1 MNEQLLL
8 SKAFWRKDEF
18 DDAIQSIVKMSNS
31 IRDKKWDEITKEDCL
46 KYLDSIEIAIESM
59 PKYVG
64 VFNYSSGINYRGFTY
79 SNLRDAFTLY
89 VFMKCS
95 IYRKR
100 TGKESV
106 LKPIFDTT
114 EFLFL
119 DSYACEY
126 ASAYEIS
133 AFTRYKLV
141 WYYVGMDLSSSSIFK
156 YYRYDER
163 WVFHE
168 EDAFHGHG
176 IFIPVVMIKDGKL
189 GSIKDNS
196 FWAERRDQNCEAYE
210 EYFKSHPGCR
220 DTYNAFYNKL
230 DIIQK
235 KKDEIEKEKDELD
248 EKEES
253 CKNKI
258 EELNEKIKYNN
269 EEIIGLNK
277 KLIKGKATK
286 QRIEELNSE
295 IESLKKEVDNTT
307 EAKNN
312 ALDQY
317 FKTFDKK
324 DELNEEVGL
333 LIHKYQDFLEKNDGL
348 VEYEWRD

>member
-1 MNEQLLL
+1 
-8 SKAFWRKDEF
+8 
-18 DDAIQSIVKMSNS
+18 MSNS
-31 IRDKKWDEITKEDCL
+31 IRDEKWDEITKEDCL

-64 VFNYSSGINYRGFTY
+64 VFNIFSDINYRGFTY
-79 SNLRDAFTLY
+79 LNLRDAFTLY

-114 EFLFL
+114 EFLL

-133 AFTRYKLV
+133 AFTNHKLF
-141 WYYVGMDLSSSSIFK
+141 WSYVGRDLSSSSIFK

-168 EDAFHGHG
+168 EDASHGYG
-176 IFIPVVMIKDGKL
+176 IFNPVVMIKDGKL
-189 GSIKDNS
+189 GSIKDDS
-196 FWAERRDQNCEAYE
+196 FRWERRDQNCEAYE
-210 EYFKSHPGCR
+210 KYFESHPECR
-220 DTYNAFYNKL
+220 DTYNEFYNKL

-248 EKEES
+248 EKEKS

-258 EELNEKIKYNN
+258 EELNEKIKNIN

-307 EAKNN
+307 EEKNN
-312 ALDQY
+312 AHDQY

-324 DELNEEVGL
+324 EIGRAHV
-333 LIHKYQDFLEKNDGL
+333 
-348 VEYEWRD
+348 